1 MSKAEEEFALHL
13 RADGIAHER
22 EYPFAKSIG
31 RKWRADFF
39 VYPDLLVEIEGATYY
54 GKNKDGSMRLGRH
67 QTAKGFSADC
77 EKYNAATLLGY
88 RLLRYTPD
96 MVSKGMAIEGVVKA
110 LSLQERVD
118 KTAGTI
124 TYASRS

>member
-13 RADGIAHER
+13 RADCVAHER

-39 VYPDLLVEIEGATYY
+39 VYPDLLVEIEGGAWS
-54 GKNKDGSMRLGRH
+54 GGRH
-67 QTAKGFSADC
+67 TRGSGFTKDI
-77 EKYNAATLLGY
+77 EKYNCATHLGY

-96 MVSKGMAIEGVVKA
+96 MVSKGLAIEGVIRA
-110 LSLQERVD
+110 LSVEKRPD
-118 KTAGTI
+118 KAI
-124 TYASRS
+124 